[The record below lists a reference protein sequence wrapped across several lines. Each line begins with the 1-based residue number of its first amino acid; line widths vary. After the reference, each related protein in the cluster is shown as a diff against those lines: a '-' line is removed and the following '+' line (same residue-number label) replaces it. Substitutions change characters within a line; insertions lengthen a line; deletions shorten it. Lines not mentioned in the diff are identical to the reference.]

1 MASGSQGSSIP
12 ETTGG
17 GGLGEAGGGGLG
29 GVGGSDGGE
38 GGSFMT
44 VIVLMYATLVPLSS
58 SSSTAPGLYELEY
71 VCRQLSGGG

>member
-17 GGLGEAGGGGLG
+17 GGLGEAGGGG
-29 GVGGSDGGE
+29 VGGAGGSEGGE

-44 VIVLMYATLVPLSS
+44 VMVLMYATLVPVSS
-58 SSSTAPGLYELEY
+58 SLSTAPGLYELEY
-71 VCRQLSGGG
+71 VLRQLSGCG